1 VAMTRR
7 ALGIIVIVLAAI
19 AALAPASGA
28 SAAQA
33 ARGKQGKQN
42 QPPAATTPDGQQVSP
57 AEVRRMFDSYALLQ
71 AQDALK
77 ISDEQFPKF
86 LMQFKALQELRRK
99 TLQDRN
105 RIVQELRRLSLEQT
119 PNEAQLKD
127 RMKELRDL
135 EEQAHTDVRKAY
147 DGIDQVLDV
156 KQQARFRVFEQQME
170 QRLLQLVARARQT
183 NRAKQP
189 KQ

>member
-1 VAMTRR
+1 MTRR
-7 ALGIIVIVLAAI
+7 LASTIIIVLTAI
-19 AALAPASGA
+19 AVIAPAAGA
-28 SAAQA
+28 SAQGAK
-33 ARGKQGKQN
+33 GKQGRQSE
-42 QPPAATTPDGQQVSP
+42 PPAAAAPDMPSVSP

-77 ISDEQFPKF
+77 ISNDQFPKF
-86 LMQFKALQELRRK
+86 LIQFKALQEQRRK
-99 TLQDRN
+99 SQQDRN
-105 RIVQELRRLSLEQT
+105 RVLQDLRKLALAEK
-119 PNEAQLKD
+119 PDEAQIKE

-135 EEQAHTDVRKAY
+135 EEQGHTDIRKTY
-147 DGIDQVLDV
+147 DAIDQVLDV
-156 KQQARFRVFEQQME
+156 RQQARFRVFEAQME